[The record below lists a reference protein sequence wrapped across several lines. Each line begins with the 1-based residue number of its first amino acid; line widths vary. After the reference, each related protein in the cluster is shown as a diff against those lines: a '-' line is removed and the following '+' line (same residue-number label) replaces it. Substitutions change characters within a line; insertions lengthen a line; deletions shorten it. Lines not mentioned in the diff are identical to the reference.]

1 MNNEIAILL
10 PTYNSG
16 KYLREQIDS
25 IVAQSFSNWRLW
37 VRDDG
42 SNDSTLS
49 ILLDYQRRLGGKIT
63 IIKDNKGNL
72 GACKSFEALLES
84 CPSSYI
90 MFCDHD
96 DVWLPFKIEK
106 TFHKM
111 KEIESQYPQ
120 KPLLVFSDLKV
131 VDKDLNLISNSMWRY
146 QKTNPQHAKDTYSLS
161 ISNPVTGCT
170 VMINQKAKEKSIP
183 MSSNCLMH
191 DLWIALNVSH
201 YGYIDFIDEP
211 TVLYRQHNE
220 NAIGAKEINKI
231 YYFSRL
237 KNLKGVIADNFRLIR
252 MINSLSFKISHFK
265 RFLLKLKILEN
276 KILKL
281 E

>member
-49 ILLDYQRRLGGKIT
+49 ILLDYQRRLGRKII

-131 VDKDLNLISNSMWRY
+131 VDKDLNLISNSMWR
-146 QKTNPQHAKDTYSLS
+146 
-161 ISNPVTGCT
+161 
-170 VMINQKAKEKSIP
+170 
-183 MSSNCLMH
+183 
-191 DLWIALNVSH
+191 
-201 YGYIDFIDEP
+201 
-211 TVLYRQHNE
+211 
-220 NAIGAKEINKI
+220 
-231 YYFSRL
+231 
-237 KNLKGVIADNFRLIR
+237 
-252 MINSLSFKISHFK
+252 
-265 RFLLKLKILEN
+265 
-276 KILKL
+276 
-281 E
+281 

>member
-1 MNNEIAILL
+1 
-10 PTYNSG
+10 
-16 KYLREQIDS
+16 
-25 IVAQSFSNWRLW
+25 
-37 VRDDG
+37 
-42 SNDSTLS
+42 
-49 ILLDYQRRLGGKIT
+49 
-63 IIKDNKGNL
+63 
-72 GACKSFEALLES
+72 
-84 CPSSYI
+84 
-90 MFCDHD
+90 
-96 DVWLPFKIEK
+96 
-106 TFHKM
+106 
-111 KEIESQYPQ
+111 
-120 KPLLVFSDLKV
+120 
-131 VDKDLNLISNSMWRY
+131 
-146 QKTNPQHAKDTYSLS
+146 
-161 ISNPVTGCT
+161 
-170 VMINQKAKEKSIP
+170 MINQKAKEKSIP